1 MNTISLR
8 FQNSTVWRAFS
19 KTSASLAENAFYV
32 WTGGVNGEKSLR
44 FWKYSDICGR
54 GLRVSFGAVFQ
65 AFLARPQKSWILQ
78 TFRFSRIQKVIIAR
92 SISTTLTSRL
102 TAWQNCANSTLCWV
116 NKPSKTSSLT
126 VSEND
131 VKAKWWMAWMAWM
144 AWMGTSETCKAL
156 SSSTSLV

>member
-1 MNTISLR
+1 MHWTPTLTS
-8 FQNSTVWRAFS
+8 SYS
-19 KTSASLAENAFYV
+19 KTFVFNRPHEYDKVPFLKIYSLESVFKNLRISGRKRFLRVDGRCKRRKKISVFENIRIF
-32 WTGGVNGEKSLR
+32 
-44 FWKYSDICGR
+44 CGR

-65 AFLARPQKSWILQ
+65 AFLARLLKSWILQ

-116 NKPSKTSSLT
+116 NKPSKTSWLT

-131 VKAKWWMAWMAWM
+131 VKAK
-144 AWMGTSETCKAL
+144 
-156 SSSTSLV
+156 